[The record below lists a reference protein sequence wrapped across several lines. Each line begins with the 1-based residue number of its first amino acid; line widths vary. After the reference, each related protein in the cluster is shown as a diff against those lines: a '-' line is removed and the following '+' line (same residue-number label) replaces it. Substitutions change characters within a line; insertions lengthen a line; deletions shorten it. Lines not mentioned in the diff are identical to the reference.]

1 MGSEYTVRDQERMT
15 AATRYFA
22 WQNRLA
28 GREAGLRIVE
38 VGCGIG
44 NFTATLA
51 DRQLIVALD
60 VEPSCIEKHRQ
71 RFRDCPTVQSE
82 VMDVCAPQFHSLAAH
97 RADSVVCLNVLEHI
111 ADDFLA
117 ISNMASI
124 LAPKGKIILIVPAF
138 PALYGPID
146 EKLGHHRRYGK
157 RDLSALADR
166 GGLEVKTLNYMNSIG
181 LLGWWV
187 NAKVIS
193 RQAQSES
200 QILIFDRL
208 IVPVMSRIESLA
220 PPPFGQSIFA
230 VLEKPA

>member
-28 GREAGLRIVE
+28 GREAGARIVE

-44 NFTATLA
+44 NFTATIA
-51 DRQLIVALD
+51 DRQLVVALD
-60 VEPSCIEKHRQ
+60 VEASCIEKHRQ
-71 RFRDCPTVQSE
+71 RFCDFPNVQSE
-82 VMDVCAPQFHSLAAH
+82 VMDACAPEFQSLAAH
-97 RADSVVCLNVLEHI
+97 RPDSVVCLNVLEHI
-111 ADDFLA
+111 ANDSLA

-124 LAPKGKIILIVPAF
+124 LAPKGRIILIVPAF

-146 EKLGHHRRYGK
+146 EKLGHYRRYGR
-157 RDLSALADR
+157 RDLSDLAR
-166 GGLEVKTLNYMNSIG
+166 RAGLEVRTLNYMNSIG
-181 LLGWWV
+181 FIGWWV
-187 NAKVIS
+187 NAKVIP
-193 RQAQSES
+193 REAQSES
-200 QILIFDRL
+200 QIRIFDRFV
-208 IVPVMSRIESLA
+208 VPVMSRIESLA